1 MDDLTKRQWE
11 IVLSCADCGI
21 TDQDDQR
28 AAIAAV
34 EKFAAWLAAADRE
47 APDEG
52 QTFTASVTMGQHREG
67 CDPTKRDRY
76 GLVCWGCADAPP
88 VSDEQEKP

>member
-1 MDDLTKRQWE
+1 LLLLTERRTPMDDLTKRQWE

-47 APDEG
+47 APERC
-52 QTFTASVTMGQHREG
+52 ASCGGPDGHLGACT
-67 CDPTKRDRY
+67 T
-76 GLVCWGCADAPP
+76 WTPP
-88 VSDEQEKP
+88 VSDEQEVPDA

>member
-1 MDDLTKRQWE
+1 MDNLTKRQWE

-34 EKFAAWLAAADRE
+34 EKFAAWLAADRE
-47 APDEG
+47 APDEEE
-52 QTFTASVTMGQHREG
+52 VR
-67 CDPTKRDRY
+67 
-76 GLVCWGCADAPP
+76 
-88 VSDEQEKP
+88 